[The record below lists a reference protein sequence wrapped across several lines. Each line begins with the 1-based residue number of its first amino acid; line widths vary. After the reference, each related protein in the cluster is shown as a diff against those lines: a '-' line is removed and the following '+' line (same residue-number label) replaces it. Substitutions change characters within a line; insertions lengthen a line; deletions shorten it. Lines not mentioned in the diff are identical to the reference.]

1 MAGST
6 GHTHS
11 LFRHKACFYIMN
23 QLIHN
28 HGKQTTVITS
38 KLVWLRSSV
47 FRAKGQQG
55 ADAESH
61 PAAGPTQT
69 GIRSAFSWD
78 TQQGSLQTGAHPKH
92 PQLSVPATLHLVLCS
107 EIRLHLHSL
116 IFKSF
121 QYSPEQPPATR
132 TCNPGATGDLS

>member
-1 MAGST
+1 
-6 GHTHS
+6 
-11 LFRHKACFYIMN
+11 MN

-38 KLVWLRSSV
+38 KLVWFISSV
-47 FRAKGQQG
+47 SRAKGQQV

-78 TQQGSLQTGAHPKH
+78 TQQGSLRTGAHPKH
-92 PQLSVPATLHLVLCS
+92 PQFSVPAMLHLVLGS

-121 QYSPEQPPATR
+121 QYSLEQPPATR
-132 TCNPGATGDLS
+132 TCNPGATGDLSWGTIYYYLC